1 WLPVP
6 ADVFVPWAD
15 SDLEHRD
22 DRLVVIGTL
31 RPGVSFERAS
41 AELNAA
47 MPRLAE
53 RDPHE
58 RGWGASATPL
68 QEAMV
73 SNTRPALII
82 LLGAVGMV
90 LLIACTNLANLLL
103 ARASARGRESAIR
116 TALGASRS
124 RLVRQ
129 FLTETLVIALVGGAL
144 GLLLALWGVDF
155 IDHVTPA
162 TLRLPHS
169 NAEVNRPPIGIDG
182 LVFAFTALI
191 SIATAFVFG
200 LAPALAGSRTSVNDV
215 LKQGERGSSGGVG
228 GRRARSVFVVAEVAL
243 ALMLLACSGLMLKS
257 FWKMQG
263 VDPGFH
269 PNHVL
274 AMDIELPT
282 DSRYKTDPE
291 MTLFFKRVL
300 EGVAAIPGVSAA
312 GISSGLP
319 LDERDQKTE
328 FQIEGRPLPPS
339 GQLLPTDFRS
349 VSEDYF
355 MTMGIPLKRGR
366 TFEARD
372 TAERPRVAVI
382 DETLAAKYWPP
393 DGNGPKD
400 PIGQHIRFSSKNV
413 YEIVGIVGAVRNTG
427 LDQEP
432 RPTIYTTYRQV
443 PDAHVTL
450 VVRHPAA
457 ASVTG
462 SVKSAVYAV
471 DREQPVFR
479 VRTMEQVMAGSQSS
493 QRFTLALLAAFA
505 VIAALLAGAGIYG
518 LISYAVTRR
527 AGEIG
532 IRMALGAGAGEVVR
546 LVVREGMALA
556 GAGVVFGLT
565 GAAVITRFLR
575 TFLFEVS
582 PTDPLTFAAV
592 AALVG
597 AVALAAA
604 FVPAWRATRIDP
616 VRCLRYE

>member
-1 WLPVP
+1 
-6 ADVFVPWAD
+6 
-15 SDLEHRD
+15 
-22 DRLVVIGTL
+22 
-31 RPGVSFERAS
+31 
-41 AELNAA
+41 
-47 MPRLAE
+47 
-53 RDPHE
+53 
-58 RGWGASATPL
+58 
-68 QEAMV
+68 
-73 SNTRPALII
+73 
-82 LLGAVGMV
+82 
-90 LLIACTNLANLLL
+90 
-103 ARASARGRESAIR
+103 
-116 TALGASRS
+116 
-124 RLVRQ
+124 
-129 FLTETLVIALVGGAL
+129 
-144 GLLLALWGVDF
+144 
-155 IDHVTPA
+155 
-162 TLRLPHS
+162 
-169 NAEVNRPPIGIDG
+169 
-182 LVFAFTALI
+182 
-191 SIATAFVFG
+191 
-200 LAPALAGSRTSVNDV
+200 
-215 LKQGERGSSGGVG
+215 
-228 GRRARSVFVVAEVAL
+228 
-243 ALMLLACSGLMLKS
+243 
-257 FWKMQG
+257 
-263 VDPGFH
+263 
-269 PNHVL
+269 
-274 AMDIELPT
+274 
-282 DSRYKTDPE
+282 
-291 MTLFFKRVL
+291 
-300 EGVAAIPGVSAA
+300 VAAIPGVSAA